1 MWGSRKSTQLSKG
14 TIADRPWA
22 VTLATVSATSD
33 RCQLTLKAEGKLY
46 QIAFVNGTIVGATS
60 PSPADTVQRIALS
73 NRLVPPANVAAAVRI
88 MGRNDDVEKFSDA
101 ALAGDAAIVFKR
113 RVVSQRV
120 ARTFSIERGDYV
132 VEDRITIPIL
142 RGVEVDVRGP
152 IYQGLRLHVSDI
164 QLAADLKAVGSRFI
178 LYPEAAP
185 FVAKFEFDDEAK
197 PIIDALRGSTTLAE
211 IEALNRELDP
221 RLVLATM
228 TSLAICNVITPIQ
241 PREDSNSTQPLQN
254 LARGTRQAIDNTTG
268 GFETVPTKALP
279 SPLTAVQ
286 IKQLISQRFAM
297 LEVGSDL
304 FSFLGV
310 PFGAPA
316 TQVREAYLELAR
328 YVRPERLN
336 ERGIR
341 DDRDEAR
348 AVFAQ
353 ASIAL
358 TTLTDERRRREY
370 IASFRRKQ
378 MS

>member
-1 MWGSRKSTQLSKG
+1 
-14 TIADRPWA
+14 
-22 VTLATVSATSD
+22 
-33 RCQLTLKAEGKLY
+33 
-46 QIAFVNGTIVGATS
+46 
-60 PSPADTVQRIALS
+60 
-73 NRLVPPANVAAAVRI
+73 
-88 MGRNDDVEKFSDA
+88 
-101 ALAGDAAIVFKR
+101 
-113 RVVSQRV
+113 
-120 ARTFSIERGDYV
+120 
-132 VEDRITIPIL
+132 
-142 RGVEVDVRGP
+142 
-152 IYQGLRLHVSDI
+152 
-164 QLAADLKAVGSRFI
+164 
-178 LYPEAAP
+178 
-185 FVAKFEFDDEAK
+185 
-197 PIIDALRGSTTLAE
+197 
-211 IEALNRELDP
+211 
-221 RLVLATM
+221 M

-328 YVRPERLN
+328 YVRPERLT